1 MELLFGIAG
10 LGALARGVWLAFAKR
25 PRASSWLAAGSA
37 ALPLL
42 AFGFPGQYE
51 VALLFIAATATGFSA
66 AATVF
71 MLERLR
77 SQERRSA
84 LAHAD
89 EDELRRLLDEASRSD
104 DVS

>member
-1 MELLFGIAG
+1 M
-10 LGALARGVWLAFAKR
+10 AFNKR

-42 AFGFPGQYE
+42 AFGFPGQFE
-51 VALLFIAATATGFSA
+51 VVLLLIAATATGFSG

-84 LAHAD
+84 LAHLD
-89 EDELRRLLDEASRSD
+89 EDEFRQLLDEASRSD
-104 DVS
+104 DVF